1 MEDAGMGYIQ
11 GADRNQ
17 VILLPDT
24 LDDYVG
30 GDNEVRAIDAFIDS
44 LDISLMGFKADPA
57 KEGRPGYDP
66 RDMLKLYMY
75 GYLNHIRS
83 SRRLQKEAS
92 RNVELMWLLRK
103 VVPDFRCI
111 ADFRKDNAKSIR
123 EVFRA
128 FVRLCNKAG
137 LLSHESVVI
146 DGSKFRAVNADN
158 KSYVSSNA
166 KKVLLDVEEKTSRY
180 MKELD
185 EADAAESRPG
195 ALTKEDIAGV
205 LDYLERRKA
214 QLTGALE
221 QMAGSGE
228 NHICTTDPESR
239 LMKTRDGI
247 RPSFN
252 VQTAVEAKNHLIV
265 HYDVTSECTDWHLLG
280 DGINASKAALGV
292 ENLEGIADRGYS
304 NDEEILQCLLNG
316 DTPTTHPNKGEK
328 SRMFRFRK
336 TNTEVTGEMLF
347 SKDKDTILQCISAGE
362 LPEILHRGDVELEV
376 VKRREQGSSL
386 YLDKETG
393 EVVSYAEM
401 KAQGGLEKAPVE
413 VRREPPLHPY
423 FERDIEK
430 DIVICPMGQTLFY
443 AGPGHPNGKKDPCI
457 RRYHRLSACL
467 KCPNKCTLHKR
478 RIVSFKEG
486 ETRKEEAFYEKA
498 RENRIV
504 RKTSRRFK
512 VITLS
517 EEESSWDEWVILRF
531 YPNQQHLRKRNTV
544 VEHPYGTVKRWHG
557 AGYLLTKGKQK
568 AAAEMG
574 LSFLAYNF
582 RRVVNLLGVNGLME
596 MILT

>member
-1 MEDAGMGYIQ
+1 MVSLSQQNHNGGRRHGYIQ

-66 RDMLKLYMY
+66 RGMLKLYMY

-166 KKVLLDVEEKTSRY
+166 KKVLLDVEEKISRY

-214 QLTGALE
+214 QLTEALE

-252 VQTAVEAKNHLIV
+252 LQTAVEAKNHLIV

-328 SRMFRFRK
+328 SRMFRFQK
-336 TNTEVTGEMLF
+336 TDTEV
-347 SKDKDTILQCISAGE
+347 
-362 LPEILHRGDVELEV
+362 
-376 VKRREQGSSL
+376 
-386 YLDKETG
+386 TG

-478 RIVSFKEG
+478 RIVSFKGG
-486 ETRKEEAFYEKA
+486 ETRKEEAFYEKT

-531 YPNQQHLRKRNTV
+531 CPNQQHLRKRNTV

-557 AGYLLTKGKQK
+557 AGYLLTKGKRK

-582 RRVVNLLGVNGLME
+582 RRVVNLLGVNGIME
-596 MILT
+596 MIMA

>member
-1 MEDAGMGYIQ
+1 MGYIQ

-83 SRRLQKEAS
+83 SRRLQKEAA
-92 RNVELMWLLRK
+92 RNVELMWLLKK

-111 ADFRKDNAKSIR
+111 ADFRKDNAKAIK
-123 EVFRA
+123 EVFKA
-128 FVRLCNKAG
+128 FVKLCNRAG

-166 KKVLLDVEEKTSRY
+166 KKVLLDVEEKISRY

-195 ALTKEDIAGV
+195 ALTKEDIVGV

-214 QLTGALE
+214 QLTEALE

-328 SRMFRFRK
+328 SRMFRFQK
-336 TNTEVTGEMLF
+336 TDTEV
-347 SKDKDTILQCISAGE
+347 
-362 LPEILHRGDVELEV
+362 
-376 VKRREQGSSL
+376 
-386 YLDKETG
+386 TG

-430 DIVICPMGQTLFY
+430 DIVICPMGQMLFY

-557 AGYLLTKGKQK
+557 AGYLLTKGKRK

-582 RRVVNLLGVNGLME
+582 RRVVNLLGVNGIME
-596 MILT
+596 MIMA

>member
-1 MEDAGMGYIQ
+1 MGYIQ
-11 GADRNQ
+11 GADRN
-17 VILLPDT
+17 
-24 LDDYVG
+24 
-30 GDNEVRAIDAFIDS
+30 
-44 LDISLMGFKADPA
+44 
-57 KEGRPGYDP
+57 
-66 RDMLKLYMY
+66 
-75 GYLNHIRS
+75 
-83 SRRLQKEAS
+83 
-92 RNVELMWLLRK
+92 VELMWLLKK

-111 ADFRKDNAKSIR
+111 ADFRKDNAKAIR

-128 FVRLCNKAG
+128 FVRLCNRAG

-158 KSYVSSNA
+158 KSYVNSNA
-166 KKVLLDVEEKTSRY
+166 KKVLLDVEEKISRY

-214 QLTGALE
+214 QLTEALE

-252 VQTAVEAKNHLIV
+252 VQTAVEPKNHLIV
-265 HYDVTSECTDWHLLG
+265 HYDVTSECTDWHLPG

-292 ENLEGIADRGYS
+292 ENLEGIADRGYN
-304 NDEEILQCLLNG
+304 NDEEILQCLLNR

-328 SRMFRFRK
+328 SRMFRFQK
-336 TNTEVTGEMLF
+336 TDTEV
-347 SKDKDTILQCISAGE
+347 
-362 LPEILHRGDVELEV
+362 
-376 VKRREQGSSL
+376 
-386 YLDKETG
+386 TG

-443 AGPGHPNGKKDPCI
+443 AYPGRPNGKKEHSI

-467 KCPNKCTLHKR
+467 KCPNKYTLRKR

-486 ETRKEEAFYEKA
+486 G
-498 RENRIV
+498 
-504 RKTSRRFK
+504 
-512 VITLS
+512 TL
-517 EEESSWDEWVILRF
+517 W
-531 YPNQQHLRKRNTV
+531 
-544 VEHPYGTVKRWHG
+544 
-557 AGYLLTKGKQK
+557 
-568 AAAEMG
+568 
-574 LSFLAYNF
+574 LSIH
-582 RRVVNLLGVNGLME
+582 ME
-596 MILT
+596 L

>member
-1 MEDAGMGYIQ
+1 MGYIQ

-228 NHICTTDPESR
+228 NHICTTDPECR

-252 VQTAVEAKNHLIV
+252 VQTAVEPKNHLIV

-486 ETRKEEAFYEKA
+486 ETRKEEAFYEKS

>member
-1 MEDAGMGYIQ
+1 MGYIQ

-17 VILLPDT
+17 VILLSDT

-103 VVPDFRCI
+103 VVSDFRCI

-137 LLSHESVVI
+137 MLSHESVVI

-166 KKVLLDVEEKTSRY
+166 KKVLLDVEEKISRY

-195 ALTKEDIAGV
+195 ALTKEDIVGV

-214 QLTGALE
+214 QLTEALE

-328 SRMFRFRK
+328 SRMFRFQK
-336 TNTEVTGEMLF
+336 TDTEV
-347 SKDKDTILQCISAGE
+347 
-362 LPEILHRGDVELEV
+362 
-376 VKRREQGSSL
+376 
-386 YLDKETG
+386 TG

>member
-1 MEDAGMGYIQ
+1 MGYIQ

-17 VILLPDT
+17 VMLLPDT
-24 LDDYVG
+24 LEDYVG

-111 ADFRKDNAKSIR
+111 ADFRKDNAKSIK

-128 FVRLCNKAG
+128 FVKLCNRAG

-166 KKVLLDVEEKTSRY
+166 KKVLLDVEEKISRY

-185 EADAAESRPG
+185 EKDAAESRPG

-205 LDYLERRKA
+205 LDYLKRRKTR
-214 QLTGALE
+214 LTEALE
-221 QMAGSGE
+221 QMADSGE

-252 VQTAVEAKNHLIV
+252 VQTAVESENHLIV

-328 SRMFRFRK
+328 SRMFRFQK
-336 TNTEVTGEMLF
+336 TDTEVTGEMLS
-347 SKDKDTILQCISAGE
+347 SKDKDTLLECISAGV
-362 LPEILHRGDVELEV
+362 LPEILQRGDVELEV

-401 KAQGGLEKAPVE
+401 KAQGGLETAPVE
-413 VRREPPLHPY
+413 VRRDPPLQPY

-443 AGPGHPNGKKDPCI
+443 AGPGQPNGKKDPSI

-467 KCPNKCTLHKR
+467 KCPNKCTLRKR
-478 RIVSFKEG
+478 RIVSFKES
-486 ETRKEEAFYEKA
+486 ETRKEEDFYEKA

-557 AGYLLTKGKQK
+557 AGYLLTKGKLR

-582 RRVVNLLGVNGLME
+582 RRVVNLLGVNGIME
-596 MILT
+596 MIMA

>member
-1 MEDAGMGYIQ
+1 MGYIQ

-17 VILLPDT
+17 AILLPDT

-111 ADFRKDNAKSIR
+111 ADFRKDNAKSIK
-123 EVFRA
+123 EVFKA
-128 FVRLCNKAG
+128 FVKLCNRAG

-166 KKVLLDVEEKTSRY
+166 KKVLLDVEEKISRY

-185 EADAAESRPG
+185 EKDAAESKPG

-205 LDYLERRKA
+205 LDYLERRKT
-214 QLTGALE
+214 QLTEALE
-221 QMAGSGE
+221 QMADSGE

-252 VQTAVEAKNHLIV
+252 VQTAVESENHLIV
-265 HYDVTSECTDWHLLG
+265 HYDVTGECTDWHLLG

-328 SRMFRFRK
+328 SRMFRFQK
-336 TNTEVTGEMLF
+336 TDTEVTGEMLS
-347 SKDKDTILQCISAGE
+347 SKDKDTLLECISAGV
-362 LPEILHRGDVELEV
+362 LPEILQRGDVDLEV

-393 EVVSYAEM
+393 ELVSYAEM
-401 KAQGGLEKAPVE
+401 KAQGGLETAPVE
-413 VRREPPLHPY
+413 VRRDPPLQPY

-443 AGPGHPNGKKDPCI
+443 AGPGQPNGKKDPSI

-467 KCPNKCTLHKR
+467 KCPNKCTLRKR
-478 RIVSFKEG
+478 RIVSFKES
-486 ETRKEEAFYEKA
+486 ETRKEEDFYEKA

-557 AGYLLTKGKQK
+557 AGYLLTKGKLK

-582 RRVVNLLGVNGLME
+582 RRVVNLLGVNGIME
-596 MILT
+596 MIMA

>member
-1 MEDAGMGYIQ
+1 MGYIQ

-57 KEGRPGYDP
+57 KEGRPDYDP

-103 VVPDFRCI
+103 VVSDFRCI

-137 LLSHESVVI
+137 MLSHESVVI

-166 KKVLLDVEEKTSRY
+166 KKVLLDVEEKISRY

-195 ALTKEDIAGV
+195 ALTKEDIVGV

-214 QLTGALE
+214 QLTEALE

-328 SRMFRFRK
+328 SRMFRFQK
-336 TNTEVTGEMLF
+336 TDTE
-347 SKDKDTILQCISAGE
+347 
-362 LPEILHRGDVELEV
+362 
-376 VKRREQGSSL
+376 
-386 YLDKETG
+386 ETG

>member
-1 MEDAGMGYIQ
+1 MGYIQ

-30 GDNEVRAIDAFIDS
+30 GDNEVRSIDAFIDS
-44 LDISLMGFKADPA
+44 LDIALMGFKAAPA

-83 SRRLQKEAS
+83 SRRLQKEAA
-92 RNVELMWLLRK
+92 RNVELMWLLKK

-111 ADFRKDNAKSIR
+111 ADFRKDNAKAIR

-128 FVRLCNKAG
+128 FVRLCNRAG

-166 KKVLLDVEEKTSRY
+166 KKVLLDVEEKISRY

-195 ALTKEDIAGV
+195 ALTKEDIVGV

-214 QLTGALE
+214 QLTEALE

-328 SRMFRFRK
+328 SRMFRFQK
-336 TNTEVTGEMLF
+336 TDTEVTGEMLF
-347 SKDKDTILQCISAGE
+347 SKDKDTILQCISAGV
-362 LPEILHRGDVELEV
+362 LPEILHRGDVELEA

-531 YPNQQHLRKRNTV
+531 SPNQQHLRKRNTV

-557 AGYLLTKGKQK
+557 AGYLLTKGKRK

-582 RRVVNLLGVNGLME
+582 RRVVNLLGVNGIME
-596 MILT
+596 MIMA

>member
-1 MEDAGMGYIQ
+1 MVSLSQQNHNGGRRHGYIQ

-66 RDMLKLYMY
+66 RGMLKLYMY

-166 KKVLLDVEEKTSRY
+166 KKVLLDVEEKISRY

-195 ALTKEDIAGV
+195 ALTKEDIVGV

-214 QLTGALE
+214 QLTEALE

-252 VQTAVEAKNHLIV
+252 LQTAVEAKNHLIV
-265 HYDVTSECTDWHLLG
+265 HYDVTRECTDWHLFG

-304 NDEEILQCLLNG
+304 NDEEIQQCLLNG
-316 DTPTTHPNKGEK
+316 DTPTTHPNKCEK
-328 SRMFRFRK
+328 SRMFRFQK
-336 TNTEVTGEMLF
+336 TDTEV
-347 SKDKDTILQCISAGE
+347 
-362 LPEILHRGDVELEV
+362 
-376 VKRREQGSSL
+376 
-386 YLDKETG
+386 TG

-430 DIVICPMGQTLFY
+430 DIVICLMGQTLFY
-443 AGPGHPNGKKDPCI
+443 AGPGHPNGKKDLCI

-582 RRVVNLLGVNGLME
+582 RRVVNLLGVNGIME
-596 MILT
+596 MIMA

>member
-1 MEDAGMGYIQ
+1 MGYIQ

-103 VVPDFRCI
+103 VVSDFRCI

-137 LLSHESVVI
+137 MLSHESVVI

-166 KKVLLDVEEKTSRY
+166 KKVLLDVEEKISRY

-195 ALTKEDIAGV
+195 ALTKEDIVGV

-214 QLTGALE
+214 QLTEALE

-328 SRMFRFRK
+328 SRMFRFQK
-336 TNTEVTGEMLF
+336 TDTEV
-347 SKDKDTILQCISAGE
+347 
-362 LPEILHRGDVELEV
+362 
-376 VKRREQGSSL
+376 
-386 YLDKETG
+386 TG

-443 AGPGHPNGKKDPCI
+443 AGPGHPNGKKAPCI

>member
-1 MEDAGMGYIQ
+1 MGYIQ

-44 LDISLMGFKADPA
+44 LDIALMGFKAAPA

-83 SRRLQKEAS
+83 SRRLQKEAA
-92 RNVELMWLLRK
+92 RNVELMWLLKK

-111 ADFRKDNAKSIR
+111 ADFRKDNAKAIK
-123 EVFRA
+123 EVFKA
-128 FVRLCNKAG
+128 FVKLCNRAG

-166 KKVLLDVEEKTSRY
+166 KKVLLDVEEKISRY

-185 EADAAESRPG
+185 ETDTAESKPG

-205 LDYLERRKA
+205 LDYLERRKT
-214 QLTGALE
+214 QLTEALE
-221 QMAGSGE
+221 RMAGSGE

-252 VQTAVEAKNHLIV
+252 VQTAVESENHLIV
-265 HYDVTSECTDWHLLG
+265 HYDVTNECTDWHLLG
-280 DGINASKAALGV
+280 NGIDASKAALGV

-304 NDEEILQCLLNG
+304 NGEEILRCLLNG
-316 DTPTTHPNKGEK
+316 GTPTTHPNKGEK
-328 SRMFRFRK
+328 SRMFRFQK
-336 TNTEVTGEMLF
+336 TDTEVTGEMLS
-347 SKDKDTILQCISAGE
+347 SKDKDTLLLCISAGM
-362 LPEILHRGDVELEV
+362 LPEILQRGDVELEV

-393 EVVSYAEM
+393 ELVSYAEM

-413 VRREPPLHPY
+413 VRRDPPLQPY

-443 AGPGHPNGKKDPCI
+443 AGPGHPNGKKDPSI

-467 KCPNKCTLHKR
+467 KCSNKCTLRKR

-504 RKTSRRFK
+504 RKTSHRFK

-557 AGYLLTKGKQK
+557 AGYLLTKGKRK

-582 RRVVNLLGVNGLME
+582 RRVVNLLGVNGIME
-596 MILT
+596 MIMA

>member
-1 MEDAGMGYIQ
+1 
-11 GADRNQ
+11 
-17 VILLPDT
+17 
-24 LDDYVG
+24 
-30 GDNEVRAIDAFIDS
+30 
-44 LDISLMGFKADPA
+44 
-57 KEGRPGYDP
+57 
-66 RDMLKLYMY
+66 
-75 GYLNHIRS
+75 
-83 SRRLQKEAS
+83 
-92 RNVELMWLLRK
+92 
-103 VVPDFRCI
+103 
-111 ADFRKDNAKSIR
+111 
-123 EVFRA
+123 
-128 FVRLCNKAG
+128 
-137 LLSHESVVI
+137 
-146 DGSKFRAVNADN
+146 
-158 KSYVSSNA
+158 
-166 KKVLLDVEEKTSRY
+166 
-180 MKELD
+180 
-185 EADAAESRPG
+185 
-195 ALTKEDIAGV
+195 
-205 LDYLERRKA
+205 
-214 QLTGALE
+214 
-221 QMAGSGE
+221 
-228 NHICTTDPESR
+228 
-239 LMKTRDGI
+239 
-247 RPSFN
+247 
-252 VQTAVEAKNHLIV
+252 
-265 HYDVTSECTDWHLLG
+265 
-280 DGINASKAALGV
+280 
-292 ENLEGIADRGYS
+292 
-304 NDEEILQCLLNG
+304 
-316 DTPTTHPNKGEK
+316 
-328 SRMFRFRK
+328 MFRFQK
-336 TNTEVTGEMLF
+336 TDTEV
-347 SKDKDTILQCISAGE
+347 
-362 LPEILHRGDVELEV
+362 
-376 VKRREQGSSL
+376 
-386 YLDKETG
+386 TG

-557 AGYLLTKGKQK
+557 VGYLLTKGKQK